1 MCIIKLKCE
10 SLKWR
15 TYMVVM
21 NKTFFEAYKEDT
33 IRGASRPRSGPMK
46 GSHKE
51 EYIDVYILGSRFYI
65 CNTFKNFNMYC

>member
-1 MCIIKLKCE
+1 M
-10 SLKWR
+10 
-15 TYMVVM
+15 VM

-51 EYIDVYILGSRFYI
+51 EYIDVYILGSRF
-65 CNTFKNFNMYC
+65 